1 MKTFP
6 TLSLLSIH
14 GNAQTQS
21 SRWKFLHI
29 SMVFVF
35 VNFPSHADVLVQEKS
50 VKLSVGKWK
59 AKFFT
64 IFLTF
69 SLSSRSSTANACM
82 IYGSLSCHIDFR
94 MEPEKLHFINQKSFR
109 SIVCNL
115 LELSFPLPAMFNSL
129 ELYHKHKRTPKIR
142 WSTFL
147 SDGRDENLMVFQ
159 KSTNFQLWHCD
170 MLLWG
175 HSKCQWHCYGVDDV
189 EVIKITII
197 LFSKIVRKLDF
208 YVICAMQNHK
218 MKNHKKFIQTLQ
230 AVLMGIF
237 YCNKSAKY
245 RCGNIKR
252 SKSTAIQWGKFIKKL
267 LFWLF
272 LTLLLMNFNWVLNLT
287 WKVKNLFK
295 IIKNLCNF
303 TH

>member
-14 GNAQTQS
+14 GNAQTQP

-35 VNFPSHADVLVQEKS
+35 VHYPSHADVLVQKKS

-115 LELSFPLPAMFNSL
+115 LELSFHCQPCFNSL

-159 KSTNFQLWHCD
+159 KSANFSAVALWHAFMGSLKVSMALLWRWRWWSHQNYHHFILQNRQKIGFLCD
-170 MLLWG
+170 MRDA
-175 HSKCQWHCYGVDDV
+175 KP
-189 EVIKITII
+189 
-197 LFSKIVRKLDF
+197 
-208 YVICAMQNHK
+208 QNEK
-218 MKNHKKFIQTLQ
+218 P
-230 AVLMGIF
+230 
-237 YCNKSAKY
+237 
-245 RCGNIKR
+245 
-252 SKSTAIQWGKFIKKL
+252 
-267 LFWLF
+267 
-272 LTLLLMNFNWVLNLT
+272 
-287 WKVKNLFK
+287 
-295 IIKNLCNF
+295 
-303 TH
+303 